1 METFFASHQYT
12 FSAIGAIGSML
23 AVIVS
28 LLYSYA
34 AHSQNTKARV
44 RCKLEWCCDTFTKS
58 DKSHYIIQLNIVNNS
73 FFDVNI
79 RMGVGLRYGRGKH
92 YLQMLPTAF
101 ETTIA
106 EYQLTNNIIVLK
118 RGESKNVVFAFDD
131 SLLNLLKDF
140 HDNIIKLNSTLSK
153 YNRFGKFGN
162 KFYLELTD
170 GTKIK
175 IDNRIPKNV
184 PNK

>member
-34 AHSQNTKARV
+34 AHSQNTKVRV
-44 RCKLEWCCDTFTKS
+44 RCTMKLRTIVTIQVNNLKTTDY
-58 DKSHYIIQLNIVNNS
+58 YILLNIVNKS
-73 FFDVNI
+73 FFGVNI
-79 RMGVGLRYGRGKH
+79 NMKVMRCYGSTWEMNLSTHHNGRLERGQSNEIQLS
-92 YLQMLPTAF
+92 YSVFAQFNAMLPKGKF
-101 ETTIA
+101 
-106 EYQLTNNIIVLK
+106 
-118 RGESKNVVFAFDD
+118 
-131 SLLNLLKDF
+131 
-140 HDNIIKLNSTLSK
+140 
-153 YNRFGKFGN
+153 FGKFGN
-162 KFYLELTD
+162 KLYIELTD

-175 IDNRIPKNV
+175 IDNRIPKHV

>member
-34 AHSQNTKARV
+34 AHSQNTKVRV
-44 RCKLEWCCDTFTKS
+44 KCT
-58 DKSHYIIQLNIVNNS
+58 LNPVYVPTMGPGYMLDMINNS

-79 RMGVGLRYGRGKH
+79 DIAGIGIRYGRGDNFVNVFSS
-92 YLQMLPTAF
+92 YFFVGVIT
-101 ETTIA
+101 
-106 EYQLTNNIIVLK
+106 LK
-118 RGESKNVVFAFDD
+118 RGESKTII
-131 SLLNLLKDF
+131 LNLHEDF
-140 HDNIIKLNSTLSK
+140 LAFQDINADIYANIIKCNDKLAK
-153 YNRFGKFGN
+153 RKFFGKFGN
-162 KFYLELTD
+162 KFYTGLTD

-175 IDNRIPKNV
+175 IYNRIPKNV